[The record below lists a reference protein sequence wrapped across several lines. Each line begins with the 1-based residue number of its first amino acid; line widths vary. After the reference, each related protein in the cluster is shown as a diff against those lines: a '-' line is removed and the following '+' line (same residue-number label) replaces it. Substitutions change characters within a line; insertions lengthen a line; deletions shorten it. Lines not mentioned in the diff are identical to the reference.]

1 MMKVMQIQD
10 EWNPEHIRPAER
22 PRPEP
27 GPGEVL
33 VRMEAASVN
42 YRDVLMSRRGYG
54 RRGGALPLGPLSGGA
69 GRGGGGGGGGA
80 RGGGGGV
87 GAGARRVAAGAAV
100 GGRGRGGGGGRRSPP
115 GRRWRSRLPDLRADV
130 DQ

>member
-10 EWNPEHIRPAER
+10 EWNPEHIRLAER

-33 VRMEAASVN
+33 IRMEAASVN

-54 RRGGALPLGPLSGGA
+54 RRSGALPLVPLADGAGRVGAGGGA
-69 GRGGGGGGGGA
+69 GTP
-80 RGGGGGV
+80 
-87 GAGARRVAAGAAV
+87 GAGGEIV
-100 GGRGRGGGGGRRSPP
+100 
-115 GRRWRSRLPDLRADV
+115 
-130 DQ
+130 